1 MDDVRKWLGQLRLDH
16 LADIF
21 AECQIDFDSLRLLS
35 DQDLQEMRI
44 PLGPRRKILAGIKLL
59 KQEDGS
65 RLPPTAIERRQLT
78 ILFCDLVGSTEY
90 AVRMDPEDFSKLT
103 RTYLARCASAVKSH
117 NGIATNY
124 IGDALQALFGYPIAE
139 EDDAERALELAFD
152 ILNLV
157 PRIPVPDGPPLQV
170 RIGVASGL
178 VVVGDFLGAPA
189 GVSTVALG
197 SIPNL
202 AQRLQTLAD
211 PQTILTDQKTYETAA
226 GAFVFTDLGPQS
238 LKGFSDQVRVWRVE
252 KPRVLENRFAKRTRL
267 TELVGRRG
275 EMTRLLELWHRV
287 AADHRGETVLIS
299 GEPGIGKSR
308 LIFEVQRRIPRCTS
322 LTLQCSSAYSNTAL
336 FPFLSLL
343 KRYAGMHAN
352 DPAHVSLE
360 KLEGVLALSDVPLSD
375 SMPIFAGLLSID
387 QTRYLTSELTSTRQ
401 RDVSHRI
408 LIDWLHSVT
417 RINPVLFSIE
427 DEQWIDP
434 SSGAVLE
441 TLIGEATSF
450 PMLIL
455 VTTREKSLRT
465 HPESGNLH
473 DIKLERLNDA
483 EAQTLVS
490 SITKGKNLPDETSIS
505 VLSRAEGVPLYVEE
519 LARAALETGLSFDR
533 VEPGSQRPAI
543 GVPSSL
549 QSSLLSRLDKLGS
562 GKTIA
567 QIASVI
573 GREFD
578 VSTLAHL
585 CDLSATALKS
595 TLRHLTSS
603 GLISPQLAT
612 SGQYYTFTHALLQ
625 EAAHDTLLHER
636 CRELH
641 RKVAG
646 ALETIH
652 PRLAAEH
659 PEVLAQHFAAA
670 ELFEQAADCW
680 LTAGLNMGKTWAKVE
695 AANMFANGLACLAKL
710 PASVERDRKE
720 LQLELERGDV
730 LYATF
735 GYVTQ
740 EGSAAYRNV
749 MRLSEKL
756 GDTEAPIRAL
766 DGLFGTAFNS
776 AHFSDAEWAS
786 DQLLDIGRSRTNLK
800 ALVLGLQFKGM
811 SLFAQGH
818 IGQARD
824 YLEQSLQYEARSGEI
839 GSDFPSMAMLYLSW
853 TLQLA
858 GSDEAALQLYRAAEV
873 NARQHS
879 AYRLAACLGNGC
891 ILMALRNDVGPLRE
905 MIDELIPLAEE
916 NGFRMWLNM
925 ASFFQGLSMVRTDGD
940 LRGLEKMRKTCD
952 NLGEQ
957 EIDKSCYLGLLA
969 DCYLAT
975 GDIENAAATLN
986 QALDLVS
993 HTGEHYFTAELLR
1006 LKAEVQRRTNPSADD
1021 IEGTLQEAIA
1031 FARNQGAANWE
1042 RKTMA
1047 SLAKLSQLST

>member
-1 MDDVRKWLGQLRLDH
+1 MEDVRKWLGQLRLDH
-16 LADIF
+16 LADTF

-35 DQDLQEMRI
+35 DQDLREMRI
-44 PLGPRRKILAGIKLL
+44 PLGPRRKILAGIELL
-59 KQEDGS
+59 KEDDGS
-65 RLPPTAIERRQLT
+65 RLPPTTVERRQLT

-103 RTYLARCASAVKSH
+103 RTYLARCSSAVKSH

-211 PQTILTDQKTYETAA
+211 PQTILTDQKTYETAS

-267 TELVGRRG
+267 TELVGRRR
-275 EMTRLLELWHRV
+275 EMTRLLELWHRM
-287 AADHRGETVLIS
+287 AADHRGETALIS

-308 LIFEVQRRIPRCTS
+308 LIFEVQRRIPRCTY

-336 FPFLSLL
+336 FPFLTLL

-352 DPAHVSLE
+352 DPAKVSLE
-360 KLEGVLALSDVPLSD
+360 KLEGVLALSDVALSD

-387 QTRYLTSELTSTRQ
+387 QTRYLASELTSTQQ

-408 LIDWLHSVT
+408 LIDWLHSVS
-417 RINPVLFSIE
+417 RISPVLLSIE

-455 VTTREKSLRT
+455 ITTREKSLRT
-465 HPESGNLH
+465 HPEPGNLH
-473 DIKLERLNDA
+473 DIRLERLNDA
-483 EAQTLVS
+483 EAQTLVT
-490 SITKGKNLPDETSIS
+490 SIAKGKNLPDETSIS

-533 VEPGSQRPAI
+533 VEPGSKRPAV

-578 VSTLAHL
+578 LNLLAHL
-585 CDLSATALKS
+585 CDLSATALNS

-641 RKVAG
+641 KKVAE
-646 ALETIH
+646 ALERIH
-652 PRLAAEH
+652 PKLAAEH
-659 PEVLAQHFAAA
+659 PEVLAQHFAEA
-670 ELFEQAADCW
+670 ELFEQAADSW

-720 LQLELERGDV
+720 LRLELERGDV

-735 GYVTQ
+735 GVTP
-740 EGSAAYRNV
+740 EGRAAYRSV
-749 MRLSEKL
+749 MRLSKKL
-756 GDTEAPIRAL
+756 QNSDAPIRAL

-776 AHFSDAEWAS
+776 AHFADAVWAS
-786 DQLLDIGRSRTNLK
+786 DQLLDIGKNRNNLK

-818 IGQARD
+818 IREAREH
-824 YLEQSLQYEARSGEI
+824 LEKSLQYEARAAEI

-858 GSDEAALQLYRAAEV
+858 GSDEAALQLYRAAEI

-891 ILMALRNDVGPLRE
+891 ILMALRNDISPLRE
-905 MIDELIPLAEE
+905 MIGELIPLAQE
-916 NGFRMWLNM
+916 NGFRMWLNI
-925 ASFFQGLSMVRTDGD
+925 ASFFQGLIMARTDGD

-969 DCYLAT
+969 DCYLET
-975 GDIENAAATLN
+975 GDIENADSTLN

-1006 LKAEVQRRTNPSADD
+1006 LKAEVQLRTDPAAAG
-1021 IEGTLQEAIA
+1021 IEGSFQEAIA

-1042 RKTMA
+1042 RKTLE
-1047 SLAKLSQLST
+1047 SLAKLSQFSV